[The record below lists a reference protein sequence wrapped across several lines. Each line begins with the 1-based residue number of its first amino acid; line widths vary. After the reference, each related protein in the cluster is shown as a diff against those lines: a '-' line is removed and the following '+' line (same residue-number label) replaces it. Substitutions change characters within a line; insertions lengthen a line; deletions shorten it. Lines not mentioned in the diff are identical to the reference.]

1 MAYEDIA
8 SWYGTWEKSPFFLPE
23 PTLVKKKGFDVRVMI
38 YRTSSEER
46 GKTRM
51 NPVWYENRKI
61 LLLFALLVLSPGIAK
76 IITAI
81 VHAIF

>member
-1 MAYEDIA
+1 
-8 SWYGTWEKSPFFLPE
+8 
-23 PTLVKKKGFDVRVMI
+23 
-38 YRTSSEER
+38 
-46 GKTRM
+46 M
-51 NPVWYENRKI
+51 NPVWYENRRL